1 MHRFFIPNH
10 MIYQTGVVF
19 PDKVAHQMQH
29 VLRFQA
35 GDVVM
40 VLDNQGRQ
48 FQIALEDCAARP
60 LSGSIIK
67 MENATGEPKTRLDLY
82 ISLTQREK
90 FEWILQKC
98 TEVGVSAFFPF
109 TSSRSLVPARRNL
122 AIKADRWEK
131 IIQEAAE
138 QSRRGRIPDL
148 HGVETFSGQL
158 SRLPGDYDACLL
170 AWEGAEGIDRLT
182 IDPHRGKVSKVAM
195 IIGPE
200 GGFSEDEVN
209 LARAHGIGIVSL
221 GERILRMETAAVVA
235 ATLVLHSL
243 GDL

>member
-10 MIYQTGVVF
+10 MIYETSVEF
-19 PDKVAHQMQH
+19 PDKVAHQIQH
-29 VLRFQA
+29 VLRLQA

-40 VLDNQGRQ
+40 VLDNKGRQ
-48 FQIALEDCAARP
+48 FQVALADCDFKP

-67 MENATGEPKTRLDLY
+67 MENVQGEPGTKLDLY

-109 TSSRSLVPARRNL
+109 TSSRSLVPASKNQE
-122 AIKADRWEK
+122 AKADRWEK

-138 QSRRGRIPDL
+138 QSRRGHIPDL
-148 HGVETFSGQL
+148 HGVQTYTGLFN
-158 SRLPGDYDACLL
+158 RLPADYDTCLL
-170 AWEGAEGIDRLT
+170 AWEGAERMDRLT
-182 IDPHRGKVSKVAM
+182 ISPRNGRVGKVALV
-195 IIGPE
+195 IGPE

-209 LARAHGIGIVSL
+209 LAGAHGIRVVSL

-235 ATLVLHSL
+235 AAIILHSL